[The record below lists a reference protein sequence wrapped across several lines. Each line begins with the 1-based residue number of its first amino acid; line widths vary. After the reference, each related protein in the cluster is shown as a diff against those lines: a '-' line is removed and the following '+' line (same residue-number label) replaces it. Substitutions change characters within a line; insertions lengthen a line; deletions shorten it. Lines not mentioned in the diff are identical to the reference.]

1 MRRWILLLGF
11 VLFSGLACSAQTGSV
26 TGAWRGI
33 FTDPAGFVYTAEMTL
48 ETGPGCKTCA
58 VVGDGSIRGKIVWML
73 RKTPANAT
81 PELAAK
87 VGMTGTE
94 LVKGKRKGEGLL
106 VLNGYQKDDPNNIIG
121 LDQYR
126 LAISDDGKVIGG
138 ITLNYGPW
146 TGQLFAVRAQS

>member
-1 MRRWILLLGF
+1 MKRILLVCGMLLGS
-11 VLFSGLACSAQTGSV
+11 LSCSAQAGSV
-26 TGAWRGI
+26 SGEWRGI
-33 FTDPAGFVYTAEMTL
+33 WTDPTGYVFTVMMTL
-48 ETGPGCKTCA
+48 DTGPGCKTCA
-58 VVGDGSIRGKIVWML
+58 PAGDGSIQGKIVWTL
-73 RKTPANAT
+73 RKMPANAT

-94 LVKGKRKGEGLL
+94 LVKGEGLL
-106 VLNGYQKDDPNNIIG
+106 VLNGYQKDDPNSIIG

>member
-1 MRRWILLLGF
+1 
-11 VLFSGLACSAQTGSV
+11 
-26 TGAWRGI
+26 
-33 FTDPAGFVYTAEMTL
+33 MTL
-48 ETGPGCKTCA
+48 ETGLGCKTCA
-58 VVGDGSIRGKIVWML
+58 AAGDGSIRGKIVWML

>member
-1 MRRWILLLGF
+1 MKRILMVCGILLGSL
-11 VLFSGLACSAQTGSV
+11 VCSAQTGSV
-26 TGAWRGI
+26 AGEWRGI
-33 FTDPAGFVYTAEMTL
+33 WTDPTGYVFTVTMTL

-58 VVGDGSIRGKIVWML
+58 PAGDGSIRGKIVWTL

-94 LVKGKRKGEGLL
+94 LVKGERKGEGPAGAERLSEGRPQQHHRHRP
-106 VLNGYQKDDPNNIIG
+106 V
-121 LDQYR
+121 R

>member
-1 MRRWILLLGF
+1 MRRILLVCGIFLGSL
-11 VLFSGLACSAQTGSV
+11 VCSAQAGGV
-26 TGAWRGI
+26 AGEWRGI
-33 FTDPAGFVYTAEMTL
+33 WTDPTGYVFTVTMTL
-48 ETGPGCKTCA
+48 ETGLGCKTCA
-58 VVGDGSIRGKIVWML
+58 AAGDGSIRGKIVWML

-146 TGQLFAVRAQS
+146 TGQFFAVRAQS